1 MFGDCQHTGLSL
13 VKPSKINELSIQ
25 YRYFEVT
32 PLEALWVHPAPQRW
46 PWSSNRRPFGSLW
59 VPLGALGAHIGVPLA
74 PFGFPLWSSRRP
86 GSLKCSQIETPKP
99 GKDPCVCSPL
109 THGSFSGI
117 VRVPL
122 VTPRLPL
129 GSLYRPLVLPCD
141 QYLSSISVVS
151 HTWSRPRAAR
161 PKTTRHARKMI
172 ELP

>member
-1 MFGDCQHTGLSL
+1 MHCRLPGTLLPLKGGPGAQIGVPWLPLGSL
-13 VKPSKINELSIQ
+13 GCPGCSH
-25 YRYFEVT
+25 
-32 PLEALWVHPAPQRW
+32 W
-46 PWSSNRRPFGSLW
+46 RPFGSLW
-59 VPLGALGAHIGVPLA
+59 VPFVVLWPSPVIYLG
-74 PFGFPLWSSRRP
+74 STRRP

-122 VTPRLPL
+122 VPPRLPL
-129 GSLYRPLVLPCD
+129 GSLYGPLALPCD